1 MKLLVRLLFVVVLL
15 IIGMIISGAQIF
27 IRFFAI
33 VRSIVMLVILRSLIY
48 LLIVSW
54 CCVLDV
60 MLSSII
66 ETVRAFSLFFFTL
79 SRWLALWLRLMALC
93 VLGLA
98 ALIVGVIWVVEVCVG
113 ISAINQG
120 QASSFLFRCHPFSLP
135 LIISVVIGT
144 FINSSH
150 SFNFLFGQLWGCD
163 WLHLT

>member
-1 MKLLVRLLFVVVLL
+1 
-15 IIGMIISGAQIF
+15 MIISGAQIF
-27 IRFFAI
+27 IRFFTI

-54 CCVLDV
+54 CLVLNV
-60 MLSSII
+60 MLSSIV

-79 SRWLALWLRLMALC
+79 SQWLALWLRLIA
-93 VLGLA
+93 VYDLGLA
-98 ALIVGVIWVVEVCVG
+98 ALVVRVIWVVEVCVG
-113 ISAINQG
+113 ISAVNQG
-120 QASSFLFRCHPFSLP
+120 QASSFLFRCHPFSQS

-150 SFNFLFGQLWGCD
+150 SFNFLFGHLRGYN